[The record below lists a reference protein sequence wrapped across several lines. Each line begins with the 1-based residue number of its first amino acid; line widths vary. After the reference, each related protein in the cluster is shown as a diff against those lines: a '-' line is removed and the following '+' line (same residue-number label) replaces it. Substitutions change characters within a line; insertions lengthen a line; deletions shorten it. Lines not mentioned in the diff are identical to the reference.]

1 MPVTRNHAPNPV
13 SVAFVEACEQ
23 YGIPHND
30 DCNGEEIL
38 GVNLLHL
45 NIRDGRRVSA
55 WTAFVQPV
63 LGSPLLTGDRDDG
76 LAGRPRAIG
85 EQKALADWPAREVA
99 DTSVTPA
106 VPSGNAHAPT
116 VMIGERCADFLLA
129 GTA

>member
-30 DCNGEEIL
+30 DCDGEEIL
-38 GVNLLHL
+38 GVNLPHL

-63 LGSPLLTGDRDDG
+63 LGSPLLTVDR
-76 LAGRPRAIG
+76 RRA
-85 EQKALADWPAREVA
+85 LRRLP
-99 DTSVTPA
+99 
-106 VPSGNAHAPT
+106 
-116 VMIGERCADFLLA
+116 LA